1 MLISNRSGRLRL
13 GRASAEGGVYLLTA
27 VVDRRGPI
35 FDDWWLGR
43 LVVRQLREAHED
55 EWVDSLAF
63 VVMPDHI
70 HWLVQLQDKTLSELM
85 CRIKS
90 RSSLTVNRAL
100 GRKGRLW
107 QKGYHDRGVRREED
121 LKDFARYVVCN
132 PIRAGLVKRVHDY
145 PLWDV
150 WWLRRPHRRS
160 H

>member
-1 MLISNRSGRLRL
+1 MSNKSGRLRI
-13 GRASAEGGVYLLTA
+13 GRVSEASGVYLMT
-27 VVDRRGPI
+27 VVVHRRAPI
-35 FDDWWLGR
+35 FDDVRLGR
-43 LVVRQLREAHED
+43 LVVKQLREAHED
-55 EWVDSLAF
+55 QWALSLAF
-63 VVMPDHI
+63 VVMPDHL
-70 HWLVQLQDKTLSELM
+70 HWLVQLQHATLAELM

-150 WWLRRPHRRS
+150 WWL
-160 H
+160 

>member
-1 MLISNRSGRLRL
+1 M
-13 GRASAEGGVYLLTA
+13 YLLT
-27 VVDRRGPI
+27 VVVHRRVPI
-35 FDDWWLGR
+35 FDDLRLGR
-43 LVVRQLREAHED
+43 LVVKQLREAHED
-55 EWVDSLAF
+55 QWALSLAF
-63 VVMPDHI
+63 VVMPDHL
-70 HWLVQLQDKTLSELM
+70 HWLVQLQHATLAQLM

-107 QKGYHDRGVRREED
+107 QKGYHDRGVRCEED

-150 WWLRRPHRRS
+150 WWL
-160 H
+160 

>member
-1 MLISNRSGRLRL
+1 MSNKSGRLRI
-13 GRASAEGGVYLLTA
+13 GRVSEASGVYLMT
-27 VVDRRGPI
+27 VVVHRRAPI
-35 FDDWWLGR
+35 FDDVRLGR
-43 LVVRQLREAHED
+43 LVVKQLREAHED
-55 EWVDSLAF
+55 QWALSLAF
-63 VVMPDHI
+63 VVMPDHL
-70 HWLVQLQDKTLSELM
+70 HWLVQLQRATLAQLM

-150 WWLRRPHRRS
+150 WWL
-160 H
+160 

>member
-1 MLISNRSGRLRL
+1 MLMSNKSGCLRT
-13 GRASAEGGVYLLTA
+13 GRASEAGGVYLLTA
-27 VVDRRGPI
+27 VVHRREPV
-35 FDDWWLGR
+35 FDDLRLGR

-55 EWVDSLAF
+55 QWANSLAF
-63 VVMPDHI
+63 VVMPDHL
-70 HWLVQLQDKTLSELM
+70 HWLVQLQHTTLAELM

-150 WWLRRPHRRS
+150 WWL
-160 H
+160 